1 MPQSHDPH
9 IHVTVSGS
17 PDDPR
22 VLPAAPP
29 GVAVHRVPQLH
40 PDDVTTLPSGIR
52 VTTVARTLVDLADE
66 LSRRELRAAFAK
78 ARELGML
85 DIAAVEASAARIEWR
100 PSLALLRSVMAEFQ
114 RDAA

>member
-1 MPQSHDPH
+1 MLGLH
-9 IHVTVSGS
+9 
-17 PDDPR
+17 
-22 VLPAAPP
+22 
-29 GVAVHRVPQLH
+29 VHRAAASPARLRPPPTATSLH
-40 PDDVTTLPSGIR
+40 LWAGFRVIVERREGADHSSGIR

-85 DIAAVEASAARIEWR
+85 DLAAVEASAARVEWR
-100 PSLALLRSVMAEFQ
+100 PSLPLLRSVMAEFQ